1 MGGDWLLQ
9 QHLGQLFVSLDLNG
23 ERLLRRIV
31 IVILIAL
38 PLLLGALWP
47 GLSQGAELFQAS
59 NSVRALGMG
68 NAYAAVVRD
77 ADSMFYNPAGLAQI
91 GGINWTI
98 FDLIVGASGVE
109 VADKLQDLQG
119 SGTFSDTV
127 KGLYG
132 ERVWAAGMGKS
143 AITFPYFGFAVYDH
157 LDASLEV
164 NNPVYPN
171 MDINVINDFGYAL
184 GFGVPILPMFHVGG
198 VIRRITRTGARAPFG
213 PSFIASLDPD
223 SISSNIE
230 KEGTGYAAD
239 IGINIKVP
247 GPVAPTLSFV
257 WRNVGKT
264 KFTAEGDAEAPP
276 PDEDDMAIGA
286 ALAIDAGLIS
296 VTPALE
302 VKHLNRNDEQL
313 GKKIHLGVE
322 LGLPLVDIRAGFYQG
337 YYTLGAGL
345 SLGLLRVD
353 AATYGVEM
361 GEYPGQ
367 LEDRRYVVQLTL
379 ELGFDMGFGFLG
391 DGDGGSGRGSVW
403 GGEAA

>member
-1 MGGDWLLQ
+1 MLKKDLINFILTTA
-9 QHLGQLFVSLDLNG
+9 LVATLVCFPSL
-23 ERLLRRIV
+23 
-31 IVILIAL
+31 AS
-38 PLLLGALWP
+38 AT
-47 GLSQGAELFQAS
+47 ELFQAS

-68 NAYAAVVRD
+68 NAYAAVVND

-98 FDLIVGASGVE
+98 FDIALGASGVE

-119 SGTFSDTV
+119 SDTFSDTV
-127 KGLYG
+127 RELYG
-132 ERVWAAGMGKS
+132 SRVWAGLSGKS
-143 AITFPYFGFAVYDH
+143 AVTLPYFGFAVYDH
-157 LDASLEV
+157 LNASLDV

-171 MDINVINDFGYAL
+171 LDIAVINDLGYAL
-184 GFGVPILPMFHVGG
+184 GFGVPVLPMFHIGAV
-198 VIRRITRTGARAPFG
+198 VRRITRTGARAPFG
-213 PSFIASLDPD
+213 PNFVASLDPD
-223 SISSNIE
+223 SIANNIE

-239 IGINIKVP
+239 IGVNFKVP

-264 KFTAEGDAEAPP
+264 KFSAEGDAEAPP
-276 PDEDDMAIGA
+276 PDEDDMAVGM
-286 ALAIDAGLIS
+286 ALNIDAGLVS

-345 SLGLLRVD
+345 SLGLLKID

-367 LEDRRYVVQLTL
+367 LEDRRYVIQLTL
-379 ELGFDMGFGFLG
+379 ELGFDMGLGFLG
-391 DGDGGSGRGSVW
+391 GGEGGSGRGSVW
-403 GGEAA
+403 GGKRLKQRR